1 MKLFGIVPPV
11 VTPLHAPETGDE
23 TVDEEALER
32 QLTRL
37 LTAGIH
43 GVFFLGSNGEQPALR
58 DAERARALRVARRV
72 VRDVPLIVGTMAAS
86 TARAIDNIR
95 AAEAGGA
102 DAVAVTPPHYYPSR
116 GAEEQLAHYAACAAA
131 TRLPVVIYNIPSTT
145 KVMLA
150 ADTIAR
156 IAELPNVIGAKDSSG
171 DLPHVLRLVPALHA
185 RDKSLLVGVPPIAA
199 AAILQGVDGA
209 VPGIANIDPH
219 TLIALYDAASRGD
232 TAALPP
238 LQHRVH
244 RLMDIVA
251 QGAGIAAI
259 KTALELMG
267 ICRARAAAPL
277 QPLRPEKREAVR
289 AILRELELLD

>member
-1 MKLFGIVPPV
+1 MRLFGIVPPV
-11 VTPLHAPETGDE
+11 VTPLHADE
-23 TVDEEALER
+23 TVDEAALER
-32 QLTRL
+32 QLGRL
-37 LTAGIH
+37 LDAGIH

-58 DAERARALRVARRV
+58 DAERAKALRVARRV

-86 TARAIDNIR
+86 TARAVDNIR

-116 GAEEQLAHYAACAAA
+116 GPEEQLAHYRACAAA
-131 TRLPVVIYNIPSTT
+131 TGLPVVVYNIPSTT

-150 ADTIAR
+150 ADTITR
-156 IAELPNVIGAKDSSG
+156 IADLPNVVGAKDSSG
-171 DLPHVLRLVPALHA
+171 DLPHVLRLIPALHQRGKA
-185 RDKSLLVGVPPIAA
+185 LLVGVPPIAA
-199 AAILQGVDGA
+199 AALLQGADGA

-219 TLIALYDAASRGD
+219 TLVALYDAARRGD
-232 TAALPP
+232 VAALPP

-259 KTALELMG
+259 KTALELLG
-267 ICRARAAAPL
+267 VCAAHATAPL
-277 QPLRPEKREAVR
+277 QPLPPEKREAVA
-289 AILRELELLD
+289 AILRDLGLLA